1 MSLCLLVR
9 DCEYTQERV
18 WVFKCEVDAYSCIYS
33 RNVRGYVYVWCN
45 TVCVCIISESNTERK
60 ICFFPY
66 FIIIHVHGKVQLFS
80 VNS

>member
-1 MSLCLLVR
+1 MHIVV
-9 DCEYTQERV
+9 YTV
-18 WVFKCEVDAYSCIYS
+18 GMCVGMFMYGVIPCVC
-33 RNVRGYVYVWCN
+33 
-45 TVCVCIISESNTERK
+45 VCVCIISESNTERK